1 MVRNELCTLS
11 FVFCTLSF
19 EQGIRSETKNK
30 VLSKVQSTD
39 SDFIMK
45 SMTGYGRG
53 SADGEHFAVSVDLK
67 TVNNRFLDVHLR
79 LTGELSSLE
88 PIIKRQ
94 ISSKLSRGRVDVTVN
109 FEKTSQTAY
118 ELNRPLIAGYV
129 HALREMQ
136 KEFSIGGELD
146 INVLARLPGA
156 LQPARDGLSDE
167 VVAGIEKALAE
178 GLDELERMRAQEGET
193 LRREMAE
200 RIEKIDALVPTI
212 ENAAA
217 GLVDAYRAR
226 LQKRIGE
233 LLTRNG
239 QLVEIDPARL
249 AQEVAYL
256 SDRSDVSEEM
266 VRLRSHLAQFREAL
280 NAAGETG
287 KMLDFLLQE
296 LNREANTTL
305 SKSTD
310 LTIKEAALAIK
321 AEVEKLREQVQN
333 VE

>member
-1 MVRNELCTLS
+1 
-11 FVFCTLSF
+11 
-19 EQGIRSETKNK
+19 
-30 VLSKVQSTD
+30 
-39 SDFIMK
+39 
-45 SMTGYGRG
+45 MTGYGRG

-79 LTGELSSLE
+79 LSGELSSLE

-94 ISSKLSRGRVDVTVN
+94 IGTRLSRGRVDVNIN

-118 ELNRPLIAGYV
+118 EINRPLIAGYV
-129 HALREMQ
+129 NALRDMQ
-136 KEFSIGGELD
+136 KEFSIDGELD

-156 LQPARDGLSDE
+156 LQPARDGLSDD
-167 VVAGIEKALAE
+167 VVAGIERALA
-178 GLDELERMRAQEGET
+178 GALDELERMRAQEGET
-193 LRREMAE
+193 LRREMTE
-200 RIEKIDALVPTI
+200 RIDKIDALVPTI

-217 GLVDAYRAR
+217 GLVDAYRER

-233 LLTRNG
+233 LLNRGG

-280 NAAGETG
+280 NSTAEAG

-310 LTIKEAALAIK
+310 LSIKEAALAIK
-321 AEVEKLREQVQN
+321 AEVEKVREQVQN

>member
-1 MVRNELCTLS
+1 
-11 FVFCTLSF
+11 
-19 EQGIRSETKNK
+19 
-30 VLSKVQSTD
+30 
-39 SDFIMK
+39 
-45 SMTGYGRG
+45 MTGYGRG
-53 SADGEHFAVSVDLK
+53 SADGEHFALSVDVK
-67 TVNNRFLDVHLR
+67 TVNNRFLDIHLR
-79 LTGELSSLE
+79 LSGELSSLE

-94 ISSKLSRGRVDVTVN
+94 ISSRLSRGRVDVTVN
-109 FEKTSQTAY
+109 FEKTAQTAY
-118 ELNRPLIAGYV
+118 ELNWSLIAGYV
-129 HALREMQ
+129 NALREMQ
-136 KEFSIGGELD
+136 KEFNIAGDLD

-156 LQPARDGLSDE
+156 LQPAREGLGDD

-178 GLDELERMRAQEGET
+178 SLDELERMRSQEGEA
-193 LRREMAE
+193 LRQEMAE
-200 RIEKIDALVPTI
+200 RIDKIDALVPTI
-212 ENAAA
+212 ENAAS

-226 LQKRIGE
+226 LQKRIAE
-233 LLTRNG
+233 LLSRNG

-266 VRLRSHLAQFREAL
+266 VRLRSHLMQFREAL
-280 NAAGETG
+280 NSSGETG

-310 LTIKEAALAIK
+310 LSIKEAALGIK

>member
-1 MVRNELCTLS
+1 
-11 FVFCTLSF
+11 
-19 EQGIRSETKNK
+19 
-30 VLSKVQSTD
+30 
-39 SDFIMK
+39 
-45 SMTGYGRG
+45 MTGYGRG
-53 SADGEHFAVSVDLK
+53 TADGDDFSISVDLK

-79 LTGELSSLE
+79 LSSELSSLE
-88 PIIKRQ
+88 PSIKKQ
-94 ISSKLSRGRVDVTVN
+94 IGSRLSRGRVDVN
-109 FEKTSQTAY
+109 INLEKTGQTSY

-129 HALREMQ
+129 NALREMQ
-136 KEFSIGGELD
+136 TEFNVAGELD
-146 INVLARLPGA
+146 INLIARLPGA
-156 LQPARDGLSDE
+156 LQPSRNGLSDE
-167 VVAGIEKALAE
+167 MVAGIERALATA
-178 GLDELERMRAQEGET
+178 LDELEQMRTVEGEA
-193 LRREMAE
+193 LRQEMSE
-200 RIEKIDALVPTI
+200 RIERIQSLVPTI

-217 GLVDAYRAR
+217 GLVDAYRTR

-233 LLTRNG
+233 LLSKNG
-239 QLVEIDPARL
+239 QLVELDPARL

-266 VRLRSHLAQFREAL
+266 VRLRSHLSQFSDAL
-280 NAAGETG
+280 NSPSETG

-310 LTIKEAALAIK
+310 LAIKEAALAIK

>member
-1 MVRNELCTLS
+1 
-11 FVFCTLSF
+11 
-19 EQGIRSETKNK
+19 
-30 VLSKVQSTD
+30 
-39 SDFIMK
+39 MK

-53 SADGEHFAVSVDLK
+53 TADGDDFSVSVDLK

-79 LTGELSSLE
+79 LSNELASLE
-88 PIIKRQ
+88 PSIKRQ
-94 ISSKLSRGRVDVTVN
+94 ISSRLSRGRVDVN
-109 FEKTSQTAY
+109 INLEKTAQTSY

-129 HALREMQ
+129 TALREMQ
-136 KEFSIGGELD
+136 SEFNIAGELD
-146 INVLARLPGA
+146 INLLARLPGA
-156 LQPARDGLSDE
+156 LQPARDGLSE
-167 VVAGIEKALAE
+167 GMVAGIDKALAAA
-178 GLDELERMRAQEGET
+178 LDELEQMRATEGEA
-193 LRREMAE
+193 LRLEMSE
-200 RIEKIDALVPTI
+200 RIERIQTLVPTI
-212 ENAAA
+212 EDAAA

-233 LLTRNG
+233 LLSRNG

-266 VRLRSHLAQFREAL
+266 VRLRSHLSQFRDAL
-280 NAAGETG
+280 NSGGETG

-310 LTIKEAALAIK
+310 LAIKEAALAIK

>member
-1 MVRNELCTLS
+1 
-11 FVFCTLSF
+11 
-19 EQGIRSETKNK
+19 
-30 VLSKVQSTD
+30 
-39 SDFIMK
+39 MK

-53 SADGEHFAVSVDLK
+53 SAEGQHFAVSVDLK

-79 LTGELSSLE
+79 LSGELSSLE
-88 PIIKRQ
+88 PVIKRQ
-94 ISSKLSRGRVDVTVN
+94 ISSRLSRGRVDVTVN
-109 FEKTSQTAY
+109 FERTAQTAY

-129 HALREMQ
+129 TALREMQ
-136 KEFSIGGELD
+136 KEFSVGGELD

-156 LQPARDGLSDE
+156 LQPARDGLGDD
-167 VVAGIEKALAE
+167 VVAGIQKALTE
-178 GLDELERMRAQEGET
+178 GLDELERMRAQEGEM
-193 LRREMAE
+193 LRQEMTE
-200 RIEKIDALVPTI
+200 RIDKIDALVPTI
-212 ENAAA
+212 EGAAA

-226 LQKRIGE
+226 LQKRIAE
-233 LLTRNG
+233 LLNRNG
-239 QLVEIDPARL
+239 QVVEIDPARL

-280 NAAGETG
+280 SATGETG

-310 LTIKEAALAIK
+310 LSIKEAALGIK